1 MLIMTYYRSHKSGKE
16 RKKEGR
22 RQEEKEREGGGGIG
36 KGRRGN
42 KATFLL
48 MGVHMP
54 ESQKAKT

>member
-22 RQEEKEREGGGGIG
+22 RQEEKEREGGGGTG

-42 KATFLL
+42 EATFLL
-48 MGVHMP
+48 MGVS
-54 ESQKAKT
+54 EAAE